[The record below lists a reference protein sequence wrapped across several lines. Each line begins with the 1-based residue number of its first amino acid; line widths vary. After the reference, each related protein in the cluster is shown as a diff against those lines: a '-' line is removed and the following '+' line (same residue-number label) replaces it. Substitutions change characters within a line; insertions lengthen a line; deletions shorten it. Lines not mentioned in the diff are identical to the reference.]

1 MTQRDAWVLYKV
13 GACCHLP
20 PAAFCHGKLSNNEEI
35 CLDLC
40 DFAQSDLGNAG
51 NSRTRAFSLCANFM
65 KGANM
70 LDIANKK
77 EITKVARAVERALGA
92 KGIVLSHGE
101 VLNILA
107 QAHGYKDYNAW
118 KASLS
123 PSRIDKLLTPAELAH
138 VACSDGVEYGNEG
151 VVRTSNGFEL
161 RFDAQDEEGT
171 SYVRVCDPLGREIA
185 YWVENEWAEE
195 PRLVMG
201 AILNCLT
208 RGKSQE
214 KRVGDKQSKT
224 KAFRISDVDF
234 SRIHAVVYQG
244 SQYQVVQRS
253 DSCLSYLGKEHL
265 PDYEEFLDETC
276 FVLHR
281 EEDGLTWEE
290 DVTLGLLAS
299 LQWDAQRKA
308 FVDPQGHTWR
318 FFLEQEFGNG

>member
-185 YWVENEWAEE
+185 YRRHAGASGVSPMGCTAQSVRGPARTYLALF
-195 PRLVMG
+195 PR
-201 AILNCLT
+201 A
-208 RGKSQE
+208 
-214 KRVGDKQSKT
+214 
-224 KAFRISDVDF
+224 RIWQWL
-234 SRIHAVVYQG
+234 IVVND
-244 SQYQVVQRS
+244 
-253 DSCLSYLGKEHL
+253 DS
-265 PDYEEFLDETC
+265 T
-276 FVLHR
+276 
-281 EEDGLTWEE
+281 
-290 DVTLGLLAS
+290 
-299 LQWDAQRKA
+299 
-308 FVDPQGHTWR
+308 
-318 FFLEQEFGNG
+318 